1 LQRPSF
7 QFVCIEFSLS
17 RRDSERWVQMK
28 ARFFL
33 LSDSSSMFESMCRL
47 RAWWGSAA
55 KTCMLLS
62 NGILFSEDRRDK

>member
-1 LQRPSF
+1 
-7 QFVCIEFSLS
+7 
-17 RRDSERWVQMK
+17 MK

-62 NGILFSEDRRDK
+62 NGILFSEDRRDKCRDHEKAQLRKIVEG